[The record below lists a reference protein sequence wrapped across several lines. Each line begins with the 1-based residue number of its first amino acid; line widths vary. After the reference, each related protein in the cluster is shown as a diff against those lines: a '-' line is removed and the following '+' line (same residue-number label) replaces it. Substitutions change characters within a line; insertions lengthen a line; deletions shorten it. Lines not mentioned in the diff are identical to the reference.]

1 MATINGSIYDSF
13 SPVST
18 TQSALDLSY
27 NNRSNYL
34 VSANVAK
41 RYQVRWEGAGVNE
54 SYTPTKTAGTLTTGD
69 IVNMVFYVYATT
81 QYQNGAYPSSLNNW
95 DLVR

>member
-27 NNRSNYL
+27 NNRS
-34 VSANVAK
+34 
-41 RYQVRWEGAGVNE
+41 
-54 SYTPTKTAGTLTTGD
+54 
-69 IVNMVFYVYATT
+69 
-81 QYQNGAYPSSLNNW
+81 
-95 DLVR
+95 

>member
-1 MATINGSIYDSF
+1 MATINGSIHDSF

-34 VSANVAK
+34 VSANVPK

-54 SYTPTKTAGTLTTGD
+54 AYTPTKTAGTLTTGD
-69 IVNMVFYVYATT
+69 IVNMVFYVYGTT
-81 QYQNGAYPSSLNNW
+81 QYVDGGASGMKLAK
-95 DLVR
+95 